1 MPLESGNRATH
12 KISIGSYWLSQY
24 NFCNSL
30 IKHTDEGIK
39 MDEEAVKTIITV
51 IIMQIP
57 IVIIAI
63 AVLDRFL
70 F

>member
-1 MPLESGNRATH
+1 
-12 KISIGSYWLSQY
+12 
-24 NFCNSL
+24 
-30 IKHTDEGIK
+30 
-39 MDEEAVKTIITV
+39 MDEEAIKTIITV

-57 IVIIAI
+57 LFIIGY

>member
-1 MPLESGNRATH
+1 
-12 KISIGSYWLSQY
+12 
-24 NFCNSL
+24 
-30 IKHTDEGIK
+30 

-51 IIMQIP
+51 VIMQIP
-57 IVIIAI
+57 LFIIGY

>member
-1 MPLESGNRATH
+1 
-12 KISIGSYWLSQY
+12 
-24 NFCNSL
+24 
-30 IKHTDEGIK
+30 
-39 MDEEAVKTIITV
+39 MDEEAIKTIITV

-57 IVIIAI
+57 IVIIAV

>member
-1 MPLESGNRATH
+1 
-12 KISIGSYWLSQY
+12 
-24 NFCNSL
+24 
-30 IKHTDEGIK
+30 
-39 MDEEAVKTIITV
+39 MDEEAIKTIITV

-63 AVLDRFL
+63 AVMDRYL

>member
-1 MPLESGNRATH
+1 
-12 KISIGSYWLSQY
+12 
-24 NFCNSL
+24 
-30 IKHTDEGIK
+30 

-63 AVLDRFL
+63 AVLDRFI